1 MRHRPKH
8 VAEYLFMRA
17 VSALLGRLPYR
28 LALSLGWVLARLMA
42 LALRRRMVEVQRRIR
57 GALGEAS
64 CSPAQARRIA
74 WLAWRNFVFNSI
86 DTIRLPHLREGWIR
100 RVVDYEGAVQLR
112 DQVQANGRVIL
123 AAPHMGSWEM
133 AGMALHFFG
142 LRLSYIVRRQSNPLT
157 DDYLNRLRQIKGF
170 ECLERDSRSL
180 LRVALRHLKE
190 GRVLTILPDVRARD
204 DAFQVDFL
212 GGRASV
218 MQGMAVFAKLSG
230 APIVPACV
238 LRVGWTRHRW
248 QTFEPVV
255 PDPSLDRVS
264 DVRRMTQAVFDH
276 FDRVIREHPEQY
288 FWFNKRWILDP
299 LRPQRDAASP
309 ARLPP

>member
-157 DDYLNRLRQIKGF
+157 DEYLNRLRQIKGF

-238 LRVGWTRHRW
+238 
-248 QTFEPVV
+248 
-255 PDPSLDRVS
+255 
-264 DVRRMTQAVFDH
+264 
-276 FDRVIREHPEQY
+276 
-288 FWFNKRWILDP
+288 
-299 LRPQRDAASP
+299 
-309 ARLPP
+309 

>member
-157 DDYLNRLRQIKGF
+157 DEYLNRLRQIKGF

-180 LRVALRHLKE
+180 LRVGLRHLKE

-238 LRVGWTRHRW
+238 RRVGWTRHRW

-255 PDPSLDRVS
+255 PDPSLDRDS

-299 LRPQRDAASP
+299 LRPRRDAASG
-309 ARLPP
+309 PPP

>member
-157 DDYLNRLRQIKGF
+157 DEYLNRLRQIKGF

-238 LRVGWTRHRW
+238 RRVGWTRHRW

-255 PDPSLDRVS
+255 PDPSLDRDS

-299 LRPQRDAASP
+299 LRPRRDAASG
-309 ARLPP
+309 PPP

>member
-1 MRHRPKH
+1 
-8 VAEYLFMRA
+8 MRA

-157 DDYLNRLRQIKGF
+157 DEYLNRLRQIKGF